1 MLEKIRP
8 TKYQLT
14 LIYECPNC
22 QSLYPFDHSELNQNF
37 RWSCGCGAE
46 YFIEKIEDIK
56 LGVAYRTISKALVI
70 SEQTFIKSA
79 VNYVFAMGYNREK
92 INKIIGEIDTT
103 QYSKKEDLIKA
114 ILAKVDENG

>member
-1 MLEKIRP
+1 MLEKIKP

-22 QSLYPFDHSELNQNF
+22 QSSYPFDHSELNQNF
-37 RWSCGCGAE
+37 RWSCGCGGE

-56 LGVAYRTISKALVI
+56 MGIAYRNISKPVI
-70 SEQTFIKSA
+70 INEQSFIDSA

-92 INKIIGEIDTT
+92 INKIVDEIDTT
-103 QYSKKEDLIKA
+103 LYDKKEELIRA
-114 ILAKVDENG
+114 ILAKVDENA